1 MLFGKK
7 RRERERLL
15 KVRQEWED
23 NAAWHYAQG
32 NYLGCVQCTMI
43 AANYNQKLIK
53 GRRR

>member
-23 NAAWHYAQG
+23 HAAWHFTQG
-32 NYLGCVQCTMI
+32 NYLACVQCTEI
-43 AANYNQKLIK
+43 AASYNQKLIV
-53 GRRR
+53 GRKR